1 MVYDSAVEPRLFD
14 VRSMTRM
21 AILVAILCVSAY
33 ISFPVPFASAMVTAL
48 TAAMNLAA
56 FLLTP
61 KQTLVVMLLYTAIGA
76 AGLPVFV
83 GGAAGIGEIFG
94 PRGGFLIAFII
105 AYPLVSYLKGRD
117 ISFKR
122 YAIAAVLVGIP
133 ITYIG
138 GLISLIAFTKLTL
151 AEAVMA
157 AVVPFI
163 PGDIVK
169 ALLAAWIGVR
179 LNKVFKTE

>member
-61 KQTLVVMLLYTAIGA
+61 KQTLVVMLLYKPEHIKEMDDKYRAA
-76 AGLPVFV
+76 AGK
-83 GGAAGIGEIFG
+83 
-94 PRGGFLIAFII
+94 
-105 AYPLVSYLKGRD
+105 PLD
-117 ISFKR
+117 D
-122 YAIAAVLVGIP
+122 ALVGR
-133 ITYIG
+133 
-138 GLISLIAFTKLTL
+138 K
-151 AEAVMA
+151 
-157 AVVPFI
+157 
-163 PGDIVK
+163 
-169 ALLAAWIGVR
+169 
-179 LNKVFKTE
+179 

>member
-1 MVYDSAVEPRLFD
+1 MDYNKGDGQRLFD

-21 AILVAILCVSAY
+21 AICVAILCISAY
-33 ISFPVPFASAMVTAL
+33 ISIPVPMASAMVTAL
-48 TAAMNLAA
+48 TVAMNLAA

-61 KQTLVVMLLYTAIGA
+61 RQTLVVMLLYTAIGA

-94 PRGGFLIAFII
+94 PRGGFLIAFLV
-105 AYPLVSYLKGRD
+105 AYPLVSLMKGSE
-117 ISFKR
+117 ISFRR
-122 YAIAAVLVGIP
+122 YSLVAIVIGIP

-138 GLISLIAFTKLTL
+138 GLASLMAFTKLTFT
-151 AEAVMA
+151 EAVMA

-169 ALLAAWIGVR
+169 ALLAAWLGVR
-179 LNKVFKTE
+179 LNRIFLRE